1 MSEDTPE
8 GIAER
13 AVLSWQ
19 YLADTQQDHDA
30 LTRLVRQQ
38 DAILA
43 WRKLKL
49 KISQQVSFYAT
60 ASSIGRAAVC
70 AHLSQVEKLSIQDNR
85 ESSTEAAHL
94 AEKLC
99 RLIDFN
105 SNLHPSQGSIQPP
118 LQQAALDRILGGL
131 LAQPI
136 TTKNDISFSEEIEL
150 ELDRCAQTKREE
162 ENDPIYGKETA
173 RMIEMGIIH
182 RLPEVST
189 SDAYKILSGFWA
201 TPADDLKER
210 LQLFATQARRA
221 AEFEPIVPR
230 PNSENTDQHVF
241 ALSVCSILNRSCG
254 TPNYEIA
261 TAFISAVFDKD
272 VATDTIKKWWQ
283 RRDSFYR

>member
-1 MSEDTPE
+1 MADDTPE
-8 GIAER
+8 VIAER
-13 AVLSWQ
+13 AVLSWL

-30 LTRLVRQQ
+30 LTRLVRQR

-43 WRKLKL
+43 WHKLKL
-49 KISQQVSFYAT
+49 KISLPDSFYST

-70 AHLSQVEKLSIQDNR
+70 AHLSPAEKLIIQENR
-85 ESSTEAAHL
+85 ESATEAAHL

-105 SNLHPSQGSIQPP
+105 SNLHPIQGSIQPP
-118 LQQAALDRILGGL
+118 LQQAALDRILGGVL
-131 LAQPI
+131 DQAI
-136 TTKNDISFSEEIEL
+136 TTKSDISFSEEIEL
-150 ELDRCAQTKREE
+150 ELDKRAQTKREE

-201 TPADDLKER
+201 SPADDLKER

-230 PNSENTDQHVF
+230 PSSENTDQHAF

-261 TAFISAVFDKD
+261 AAFISAVFDKD
-272 VATDTIKKWWQ
+272 VAADTIKKWWQ

>member
-8 GIAER
+8 AIAER

-30 LTRLVRQQ
+30 LTRLVRQK

-60 ASSIGRAAVC
+60 ASSIGREAVC
-70 AHLSQVEKLSIQDNR
+70 AHLSPANKLIIQENR
-85 ESSTEAAHL
+85 DTATEAALL
-94 AEKLC
+94 AERLC

-105 SNLHPSQGSIQPP
+105 SNLHPIWESIQPP

-131 LAQPI
+131 AQVS
-136 TTKNDISFSEEIEL
+136 TTESGISFSEEIEL
-150 ELDRCAQTKREE
+150 ELDRRAQIRREE
-162 ENDPIYGKETA
+162 ANDPIYGKETA
-173 RMIEMGIIH
+173 RMIEIGIMH

-201 TPADDLKER
+201 SPADDLKER
-210 LQLFATQARRA
+210 LKLFATQARRA

-261 TAFISAVFDKD
+261 AAFISAVFDKD
-272 VATDTIKKWWQ
+272 VAADTIKKWWQ
-283 RRDSFYR
+283 RRDSLYR